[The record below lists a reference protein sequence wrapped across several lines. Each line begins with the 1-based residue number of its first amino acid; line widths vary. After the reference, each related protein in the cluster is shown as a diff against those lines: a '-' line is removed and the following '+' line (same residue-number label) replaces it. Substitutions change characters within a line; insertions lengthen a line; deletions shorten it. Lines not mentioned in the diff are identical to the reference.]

1 MLENIKEYDCKKK
14 SVINGKIVAKMRA
27 YTDYEE
33 TLNLIVAV
41 NEDDYKNNEDEIKD
55 DIRYFIWLSFKDV
68 VDCDIHIERLH
79 SEIPD
84 FIDVD
89 INTTIGVNA
98 PNHREVSEDGMVVD
112 SQATVEDVTEDTVEH
127 VNNQT
132 QSFDGVQDTQDL
144 PDLTDDATEEHV
156 EE

>member
-1 MLENIKEYDCKKK
+1 MLENVKEYDCKKK
-14 SVINGKIVAKMRA
+14 SVINDKIVAKMRA

-33 TLNLIVAV
+33 TLNLIVTV

-68 VDCDIHIERLH
+68 VDRDIHIERLH
-79 SEIPD
+79 SEIPE
-84 FIDVD
+84 FINVD

-98 PNHREVSEDGMVVD
+98 PNHRKVSEDGMVVD
-112 SQATVEDVTEDTVEH
+112 SQATVEDVTEDAVEY
-127 VNNQT
+127 VSNQT
-132 QSFDGVQDTQDL
+132 QSFDEVQGIQDL
-144 PDLTDDATEEHV
+144 SDLTDDATEEHV

>member
-14 SVINGKIVAKMRA
+14 SVINDKIVAKMRA

-33 TLNLIVAV
+33 TLNLIITV

-68 VDCDIHIERLH
+68 VDRDIHIERLH
-79 SEIPD
+79 SEIPE

-112 SQATVEDVTEDTVEH
+112 SQATVEDIAEDTAEDVDG
-127 VNNQT
+127 QI
-132 QSFDGVQDTQDL
+132 QSFDEVQGIQDL
-144 PDLTDDATEEHV
+144 SDLMDDATEEHV

>member
-14 SVINGKIVAKMRA
+14 SVINDKIVAKMRA

-33 TLNLIVAV
+33 TLNLIVMV

-68 VDCDIHIERLH
+68 VDRDIHIERLH
-79 SEIPD
+79 SEIPE

-98 PNHREVSEDGMVVD
+98 PNHRKVSEDGMVVD
-112 SQATVEDVTEDTVEH
+112 SQATVEDVTEDAVEY
-127 VNNQT
+127 VSNQT
-132 QSFDGVQDTQDL
+132 QSFDEVQGIQDL
-144 PDLTDDATEEHV
+144 SDLTDDATEEHV

>member
-1 MLENIKEYDCKKK
+1 MLESIKEYDCKKK
-14 SVINGKIVAKMRA
+14 SVINDKIVAKMRA

-33 TLNLIVAV
+33 TLNLIITV

-68 VDCDIHIERLH
+68 VDRDIHIERLH
-79 SEIPD
+79 SEIPE

-112 SQATVEDVTEDTVEH
+112 SQATVEDVVEDTAEDVDS
-127 VNNQT
+127 QT
-132 QSFDGVQDTQDL
+132 QFFDEVQGIQDL
-144 PDLTDDATEEHV
+144 PDLMDDATEEYV

>member
-14 SVINGKIVAKMRA
+14 SVINNKIVAKMRA

-33 TLNLIVAV
+33 TLNLIVMV
-41 NEDDYKNNEDEIKD
+41 NENDYKNNEDEIKD

-68 VDCDIHIERLH
+68 VDRDIHIERLH

-98 PNHREVSEDGMVVD
+98 PNHREVNEDGTVVD
-112 SQATVEDVTEDTVEH
+112 SQATVEDVTEDAVEH
-127 VNNQT
+127 VDNQT
-132 QSFDGVQDTQDL
+132 QSFDEVQGIQDS
-144 PDLTDDATEEHV
+144 PDLTDDATEEYV